1 MLDGVPPPV
10 VVDWSFEFRSLG
22 LIDFLGFGLS
32 ADAKSF
38 GGQARKIS
46 EWGRL
51 NNNLPH
57 LF

>member
-1 MLDGVPPPV
+1 MILGVPPPV

-46 EWGRL
+46 EWGKSSNDLPRL
-51 NNNLPH
+51 
-57 LF
+57 F